1 MYLLKFKLENNT
13 EPCSLYECLNDEYR
27 AFNRSIDEIKKE
39 HTDDNI
45 SIAIKNEIHSFKNV
59 DELLERCEW
68 IELTHD
74 EYELL
79 GKLRIGN
86 SECAAKYIFDAVCH
100 QKIHF
105 EPQETIEMGM

>member
-27 AFNRSIDEIKKE
+27 AFNRSID
-39 HTDDNI
+39 
-45 SIAIKNEIHSFKNV
+45 EIHSFKNV

-105 EPQETIEMGM
+105 EPQETMEMGM